1 MRKLA
6 LLGFAAAVML
16 APGPGRA
23 WGWEVEEEAYGS
35 SAADLVEPAPPA
47 AEPGAASLEPTRAVE
62 ADEDARSEA
71 AWLASVWTTP

>member
-16 APGPGRA
+16 APVTGRA

-35 SAADLVEPAPPA
+35 ASADLLEPAPPA
-47 AEPGAASLEPTRAVE
+47 AEPGAASLEPAQAVE
-62 ADEDARSEA
+62 TDEGGRSEA